1 MPIVRIDL
9 FKGRTREQKAKV
21 AQQITDVIQR
31 ELGVPPDQT
40 LVVFNDVEKAD
51 WAVAGKLSDGG

>member
-21 AQQITDVIQR
+21 AKEITDLIQR
-31 ELGVPPDQT
+31 DLGVPPDQT
-40 LVVFNDVEKAD
+40 LVIFNDIEKSD